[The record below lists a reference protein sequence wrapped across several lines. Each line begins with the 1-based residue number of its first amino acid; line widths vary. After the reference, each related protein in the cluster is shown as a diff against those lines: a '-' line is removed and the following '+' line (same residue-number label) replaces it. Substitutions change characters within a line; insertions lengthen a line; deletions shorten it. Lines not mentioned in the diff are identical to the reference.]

1 MLPTDTLVM
10 PATGTTTTTRSLTLE
25 PPPAEPVREFHP
37 CSSHQS
43 SPEDSA
49 TREDTDQPTDGPT
62 TAQELSGS
70 GLMPTN
76 TSPDK
81 TTTTVSSEP
90 FALVLS
96 ESTGTTCATPTDG
109 DGATLDST
117 CRALC

>member
-1 MLPTDTLVM
+1 MHPTDTPDM
-10 PATGTTTTTRSLTLE
+10 PVTGPTTTMRFSTLDQLAAE
-25 PPPAEPVREFHP
+25 PPQEFHP

-43 SPEDSA
+43 SPEENA
-49 TREDTDQPTDGPT
+49 TREDMDHKTDGPT

-81 TTTTVSSEP
+81 TTTTVSGDLNST
-90 FALVLS
+90 VLS